1 MSKIFNLIILDES
14 GSMQPIREQA
24 LVGAN
29 KTIQSIRV
37 AQQESPDDNQMITF
51 VTFDSGGGRPDVR
64 KLIDCRK
71 IDEVQDLTWDQYTPH
86 GCTPLYD
93 AIGFSV
99 KDLQPKVGEGD
110 HVLVTIITDGYEN
123 DSRVYNAASVK
134 EMIET
139 LSKRGWVFT
148 FIGANQNSEQAAKGL
163 GIRSAMDFLASAEGS
178 AMMWDKMNS
187 SRRAYYKKVRDA
199 KLSGEVVDFEEDFFS
214 MKDALRRVTPD
225 NIESLRPDEVFV
237 FGSNLQGQHMGGAAR
252 LAYERFGAIWGQGEG
267 LQGQSYALPTM
278 NLPLEEIARYV
289 EKFIWFA
296 DSHPELTFLVTRVGC
311 GIAGFRDEQ
320 IAPLFAEAFSLR
332 NVFLPASF
340 WKILSYKY

>member
-37 AQQESPDDNQMITF
+37 AQQESPEDNQMITF

-64 KLIDCRK
+64 KLIDCLK
-71 IDEVQDLTWDQYTPH
+71 IEEVPDLTYEQYRPH

-99 KDLQPKVGEGD
+99 KDLQPKVQEGD

-134 EMIET
+134 EMIDT
-139 LSKRGWVFT
+139 LSKQGWVFT
-148 FIGANQNSEQAAKGL
+148 FIGANQDSEQAAKGL
-163 GIRSAMDFLASAEGS
+163 GIRSAMDFMASAEG
-178 AMMWDKMNS
+178 AEMMWGKMNS

-199 KLSGEVVDFEEDFFS
+199 KMSGLAVDFEDDFFS

-225 NIESLRPDEVFV
+225 RIESLRPDEVFV

-252 LAYERFGAIWGQGEG
+252 LAYERFGAIWGQGKG

-278 NLPLEEIARYV
+278 DLSLEEIAKYV
-289 EKFIWFA
+289 EEFIWFA
-296 DSHPELTFLVTRVGC
+296 DQHPELTFLVTRVGC

-320 IAPLFAEAFSLR
+320 IAPLFANAFSLR

-340 WKILSYKY
+340 WKILSFKY

>member
-14 GSMQPIREQA
+14 GSMEPIREQA

-29 KTIQSIRV
+29 KTLQSIRV
-37 AQQESPDDNQMITF
+37 AQQESPEDNQMITF
-51 VTFDSGGGRPDVR
+51 VTFDSGGSRPDVR

-71 IDEVQDLTWDQYTPH
+71 IEEVQDLTYEQYRPH

-99 KDLQPKVGEGD
+99 KDLQPKVQEGD

-134 EMIET
+134 EMIDT
-139 LSKRGWVFT
+139 LSAQGWVFT
-148 FIGANQNSEQAAKGL
+148 FIGANQDSEQAAKGL
-163 GIRSAMDFLASAEGS
+163 GIRSAMDFMPSAEG
-178 AMMWDKMNS
+178 AEMMWGKMNS

-199 KLSGEVVDFEEDFFS
+199 KLSGMAVDLEEDFFS
-214 MKDALRRVTPD
+214 MKDALRRVTPN

-252 LAYERFGAIWGQGEG
+252 LAYERFGAIWGQGKG

-278 NLPLEEIARYV
+278 DLSLEEIAKYV
-289 EKFIWFA
+289 EEFIWFA
-296 DSHPELTFLVTRVGC
+296 DQHPELTFLVTRVGC

-320 IAPLFAEAFSLR
+320 IAPLFANAFSLR

-340 WKILSYKY
+340 WKILSFKY